1 MQMGHW
7 FRGIALAIFMPLALT
22 GCLFVPGKFV
32 SDLTIRADRS
42 FTFAYK
48 GEVHAVDLESSMGG
62 MMKGFGD
69 ALKVEDKAEG
79 QEDAAPAEPEPTP
92 EEKAEAK
99 AERDAKFREVATQLA
114 KEAGYRLVEYRGEG
128 VFYVDYAISGRLS
141 HNFVYPYNQD
151 SAMVF
156 PWVAIELRGND
167 QLRVKAPGFAKQ
179 DSSAMGAGMS
189 ESKVDGIFT
198 LTTDAE
204 IVSQNN
210 EAGAETV
217 GGNKVIRWRVT
228 PTTEDPPMAVL
239 KVAGL

>member
-1 MQMGHW
+1 MGRW
-7 FRGIALAIFMPLALT
+7 FRGFALAICMPLALA

-42 FTFAYK
+42 FSFAYK
-48 GEVHAVDLESSMGG
+48 GEVHAVDLESSMGD
-62 MMKGFGD
+62 MMKGFGE
-69 ALKVEDKAEG
+69 ALKEPAKEG
-79 QEDAAPAEPEPTP
+79 ETPAADPEPTP
-92 EEKAEAK
+92 EEKAQQK
-99 AERDAKFREVATQLA
+99 ADRDAKYREMATQLA
-114 KEAGYRLVEYRGEG
+114 KEAGYRQVEYRGEG
-128 VFYVDYAISGRLS
+128 VFYVDYAISGRLG
-141 HNFVYPYNQD
+141 HGFVYPYNQD
-151 SAMVF
+151 GAMVF

-179 DSSAMGAGMS
+179 DSSPMGMGMG

-217 GGNKVIRWRVT
+217 GGSKVIRWKVT